1 MLPQTSSASAQL
13 VDRTRYITFPIAHN
27 SSTLLAI
34 CHLHQHMDMVRHDH
48 IRIQR
53 VFQSIIKM
61 QHLFHLPANGRMP
74 QPTGS
79 ATRLQKRIHPIF
91 KTLIISR
98 FHMFTP
104 WLRMQLHE
112 PLPLVLQDCQLYRR
126 QRIVQTECYKLYFP
140 VLMPMGEMTT
150 PGLFHLRIHIQIG
163 ILVTLHTDSVGKCA
177 AKVLLFS
184 KICNYLAK
192 NRTNR
197 GGTLLPHAPPQN
209 KPSGFPVSLCYTR
222 PPLGGWMG
230 TCGSNV
236 PPMQRSVPAG
246 HMLSRKAYAI
256 RESLAAFAGGRAGA
270 TSLQGSG
277 YPKKSIQKCVRS
289 CVCRKKVVPLS
300 PISYQRINL
309 TACDLYKTMLK
320 PCASSENSRLGA

>member
-112 PLPLVLQDCQLYRR
+112 PLPLVLQDRQLYRR

-163 ILVTLHTDSVGKCA
+163 ILVTLHTDSVGKYA

-197 GGTLLPHAPPQN
+197 EGRADRAHATKESICYQG
-209 KPSGFPVSLCYTR
+209 KP
-222 PPLGGWMG
+222 
-230 TCGSNV
+230 
-236 PPMQRSVPAG
+236 
-246 HMLSRKAYAI
+246 MLSRKAWRLFWGDV
-256 RESLAAFAGGRAGA
+256 REQRPSMQRNVQTGICY
-270 TSLQGSG
+270 QG
-277 YPKKSIQKCVRS
+277 KH
-289 CVCRKKVVPLS
+289 
-300 PISYQRINL
+300 
-309 TACDLYKTMLK
+309 MLPGK
-320 PCASSENSRLGA
+320 A